1 MTPVL
6 AIIGRPNV
14 GKSTLFNQLTKSR
27 DALVAD
33 SPGLTRDRIVGH
45 GTFGERRYLCVDT
58 GGLGEASERLA
69 ALVRDQALRAAAE
82 SDVVLLVVDGRA
94 GMAAGDRDIARRL
107 RRLGKPVQIAVNKT
121 EGLDPETAV
130 AEFFDLGLGTPLAI
144 SSAHREG
151 LVALLESALGHV
163 SIDPPQG
170 DPTQPDPIPDAGTRV
185 AIVGRPNVG
194 KSTLVNRML
203 GEQRVVVY
211 DRPGTTRDSI
221 AVPFV
226 HHGRPYVLIDTAGM
240 RRRARI
246 SEAVEH
252 FSVVKTQQAIDGAHV
267 VVVVLDAGES
277 VTEQDAALLGMVIE
291 AGRGLVVA
299 VNKWDGLAPE
309 QRDHIHKEVDR
320 RLTFLDFA
328 RVHYLSALH
337 GSGVGGLY
345 ASIDRAHASAFIEVQ
360 TGTLTRILERA
371 VADHPPPLVAGRR
384 IKLRYAHLGGHNPP
398 RVVVHGHR
406 SACLPEPYRRYL
418 ERALREAL
426 GIEGTPLRVELRQ
439 DANPFANR
447 PSGNKPSDAEPS
459 GNRPAGQRPH
469 GNKPRPVPRRKRMP
483 DHAV

>member
-6 AIIGRPNV
+6 AIVGRPNV
-14 GKSTLFNQLTKSR
+14 GKSTLFNQLTRSR
-27 DALVAD
+27 DALVTD
-33 SPGLTRDRIVGH
+33 TPGVTRDRIVGH
-45 GTFGERRYLCVDT
+45 GKLGERRYVCVDT
-58 GGLGEASERLA
+58 GGLGETTERLA

-82 SDVVLLVVDGRA
+82 ADVVLLVVDGRA
-94 GMAAGDRDIARRL
+94 GMAAGDREIAVCL

-130 AEFFDLGLGTPLAI
+130 AEFFDLGLGVPLAI

-151 LVALLESALGHV
+151 LVELIERALGHV
-163 SIDPPQG
+163 SIDAA
-170 DPTQPDPIPDAGTRV
+170 DADPIPDAGTRV

-194 KSTLVNRML
+194 KSTLVNRIL
-203 GEQRVVVY
+203 GEERVVVY

-226 HHGRPYVLIDTAGM
+226 RHGRPYVLIDTAGM

-246 SEAVEH
+246 SEAVDH
-252 FSVVKTQQAIDGAHV
+252 FSVVKTQQAIDRAHV
-267 VVVVLDAGES
+267 VVVVLDATES
-277 VTEQDAALLGMVIE
+277 VTDQDAALLGMVIE
-291 AGRGLVVA
+291 AGRALVIA

-309 QRDHIHKEVDR
+309 QRDHIHQEVDR
-320 RLTFLDFA
+320 RLTFVDFA

-337 GSGVGGLY
+337 GSGVGGLFG
-345 ASIDRAHASAFIEVQ
+345 AIDRAHASAFVEVQ
-360 TGTLTRILERA
+360 TGALTRILERA
-371 VADHPPPLVAGRR
+371 VAAHPPPLVAGRR
-384 IKLRYAHLGGHNPP
+384 SKLRYAHLGGHNPP

-439 DANPFANR
+439 DANPYANRPSGNR
-447 PSGNKPSDAEPS
+447 PSGNKPSGNKPS
-459 GNRPAGQRPH
+459 GNRPAGQRLPMS
-469 GNKPRPVPRRKRMP
+469 KPRPAPRRKRMP

>member
-33 SPGLTRDRIVGH
+33 TPGLTRDRIVGH
-45 GTFGERRYLCVDT
+45 GSLGERRYLCVDT
-58 GGLGEASERLA
+58 GGLGETTERLA
-69 ALVRDQALRAAAE
+69 ALVRAQALCAAAE
-82 SDVVLLVVDGRA
+82 ADVVLFVVDGRA
-94 GMAAGDRDIARRL
+94 GMAAGDWDIARCL

-121 EGLDPETAV
+121 EGLDPEAAV

-151 LVALLESALGHV
+151 LVVLLESALGHFPL
-163 SIDPPQG
+163 DPAQA
-170 DPTQPDPIPDAGTRV
+170 DPIPGSGARV

-203 GEQRVVVY
+203 GEERVVVY
-211 DRPGTTRDSI
+211 DRPGTTRDSV

-246 SEAVEH
+246 REAVEH
-252 FSVVKTQQAIDGAHV
+252 FSVVKAQQAIDRAHV

-291 AGRGLVVA
+291 AGRALVVA
-299 VNKWDGLAPE
+299 VNKWDGLYPE
-309 QRDHIHKEVDR
+309 QRDHIHKEIDR
-320 RLTFLDFA
+320 RLRFLDFA
-328 RVHYLSALH
+328 RVHYISALH

-345 ASIDRAHASAFIEVQ
+345 ASIDRAYASAFVEAK
-360 TGTLTRILERA
+360 TGTLTRLLERA
-371 VADHPPPLVAGRR
+371 VLDHPPPLVAGQR

-406 SACLPEPYRRYL
+406 SASLPEPYRRYL

-439 DANPFANR
+439 DANPYANKR
-447 PSGNKPSDAEPS
+447 S
-459 GNRPAGQRPH
+459 GNRPAGHRPH
-469 GNKPRPVPRRKRMP
+469 GGKPRPAPRRKRMP

>member
-14 GKSTLFNQLTKSR
+14 GKSTLFNQLTRSR
-27 DALVAD
+27 DALVANT
-33 SPGLTRDRIVGH
+33 PGMTRDRIVGH
-45 GTFGERRYLCVDT
+45 GTFGERRYVCVDT
-58 GGLGEASERLA
+58 GGLGDDRERLA
-69 ALVRDQALRAAAE
+69 GLVRDQALRAAAE
-82 SDVVLLVVDGRA
+82 SDVVVLVVDGRA
-94 GMAAGDRDIARRL
+94 GISAGDRDIARRL
-107 RRLGKPVQIAVNKT
+107 RRLGKPVRIAVNKT

-130 AEFFDLGLGTPLAI
+130 AEFFDLGLGTPLAV

-151 LVALLESALGHV
+151 LVALLETALGHV
-163 SIDPPQG
+163 SIDS
-170 DPTQPDPIPDAGTRV
+170 DEADPIPDAGTRV

-203 GEQRVVVY
+203 GEERVVVY

-226 HHGRPYVLIDTAGM
+226 RHGRPYVLIDTAGM

-246 SEAVEH
+246 RETVEH

-291 AGRGLVVA
+291 AGRALVVA
-299 VNKWDGLAPE
+299 VNKWDGLYPE
-309 QRDHIHKEVDR
+309 QRDYIHKEVDR

-345 ASIDRAHASAFIEVQ
+345 ASIDRAHASAFVEVQ
-360 TGTLTRILERA
+360 TGALTRILERA
-371 VADHPPPLVAGRR
+371 VRDHPPPLVAGRR

-406 SACLPEPYRRYL
+406 SSSLPEPYRRYL
-418 ERALREAL
+418 ERTLREAL

-439 DANPFANR
+439 DANPYVNR
-447 PSGNKPSDAEPS
+447 PSGNKPSGAKPS

-469 GNKPRPVPRRKRMP
+469 GNKPRPAPGRKRMP

>member
-1 MTPVL
+1 MTRVL
-6 AIIGRPNV
+6 AIIGRANV
-14 GKSTLFNQLTKSR
+14 GKSTLFNQLTRSR

-33 SPGLTRDRIVGH
+33 TPGITRDRIVGH

-58 GGLGEASERLA
+58 GGLGDDPEGLG

-82 SDVVLLVVDGRA
+82 ADVVLFVVDGRA

-107 RRLGKPVQIAVNKT
+107 RRLGKPVRIAVNKT

-130 AEFFDLGLGTPLAI
+130 AEFFDLGLGTPIAI

-151 LVALLESALGHV
+151 LVALLESALGHTPA
-163 SIDPPQG
+163 DPAQG
-170 DPTQPDPIPDAGTRV
+170 DPNQADPIPDAGTRV
-185 AIVGRPNVG
+185 AVVGRPNVG

-203 GEQRVVVY
+203 GEERVVVY
-211 DRPGTTRDSI
+211 DRPGTTRDSV

-226 HHGRPYVLIDTAGM
+226 RHGRPYVLIDTAGM
-240 RRRARI
+240 RRRARVH
-246 SEAVEH
+246 EAVEH
-252 FSVVKTQQAIDGAHV
+252 FSVVKTQQAIDRAHV

-277 VTEQDAALLGMVIE
+277 ISEQDAALLGMVIE
-291 AGRGLVVA
+291 AGRALVVA
-299 VNKWDGLAPE
+299 VNKWDGLHPE
-309 QRDHIHKEVDR
+309 QRDHVHKEVDR

-345 ASIDRAHASAFIEVQ
+345 ASIDRAHASAFVEVQ
-360 TGTLTRILERA
+360 TGALTRILERA
-371 VADHPPPLVAGRR
+371 VLDHPPPLVAGRR

-406 SACLPEPYRRYL
+406 SASLPEPYRRYL

-439 DANPFANR
+439 DANPYINRPSGNR
-447 PSGNKPSDAEPS
+447 PSGNKPS
-459 GNRPAGQRPH
+459 GNRPAGQTPPV
-469 GNKPRPVPRRKRMP
+469 NKPRPAPRRKRMP

>member
-14 GKSTLFNQLTKSR
+14 GKSTLFNQLTRSR

-33 SPGLTRDRIVGH
+33 TPGITRDRIVGH

-58 GGLGEASERLA
+58 GGLGETTERLA

-82 SDVVLLVVDGRA
+82 ADVVLLVVDGRA

-107 RRLGKPVQIAVNKT
+107 RRLGKSVQIAVNKT

-163 SIDPPQG
+163 FIDPAQG
-170 DPTQPDPIPDAGTRV
+170 DPIQSDPIPDSGTRV
-185 AIVGRPNVG
+185 AVVGRPNVG

-226 HHGRPYVLIDTAGM
+226 RHGRPYVLVDTAGM

-291 AGRGLVVA
+291 AGRALVVA
-299 VNKWDGLAPE
+299 VNKWDGLHPE
-309 QRDHIHKEVDR
+309 QRDHVHKEVDR

-337 GSGVGGLY
+337 GSGVGDLY
-345 ASIDRAHASAFIEVQ
+345 ASIDRAHASAFVEVQ
-360 TGTLTRILERA
+360 TGALTRILERA

-418 ERALREAL
+418 ERAMREAL

-439 DANPFANR
+439 DVNPYANR
-447 PSGNKPSDAEPS
+447 PSGNRPSGNKPS
-459 GNRPAGQRPH
+459 GNRPAGQRPPMS
-469 GNKPRPVPRRKRMP
+469 KPRPAPRRKRMP

>member
-45 GTFGERRYLCVDT
+45 GTFGERRYVCVDT
-58 GGLGEASERLA
+58 GGLGETTERLA

-94 GMAAGDRDIARRL
+94 GMAAGIGTSRAVCGASGNRSRSRSTRPRGSIRRPPSRSTSIWGSATRSPSPAPTGRDSWRSSRARWGRSL
-107 RRLGKPVQIAVNKT
+107 SIRPR
-121 EGLDPETAV
+121 DPMQ
-130 AEFFDLGLGTPLAI
+130 
-144 SSAHREG
+144 S
-151 LVALLESALGHV
+151 
-163 SIDPPQG
+163 
-170 DPTQPDPIPDAGTRV
+170 DPIPDTGTRV

-203 GEQRVVVY
+203 GEERVVVY

-226 HHGRPYVLIDTAGM
+226 RHGRPYVLIDTAGI

-246 SEAVEH
+246 REAVEH

-328 RVHYLSALH
+328 RVHYISALH

-360 TGTLTRILERA
+360 TGALTRILERA

-439 DANPFANR
+439 DANPYVNR
-447 PSGNKPSDAEPS
+447 PSGNKPSGD
-459 GNRPAGQRPH
+459 
-469 GNKPRPVPRRKRMP
+469 
-483 DHAV
+483 

>member
-45 GTFGERRYLCVDT
+45 GTFGERRYLCIDT
-58 GGLGEASERLA
+58 GGLGETTERLA
-69 ALVRDQALRAAAE
+69 ALVRAQALCAAAE
-82 SDVVLLVVDGRA
+82 ADVVVFVVDGRA
-94 GMAAGDRDIARRL
+94 GMAAGDRDIARCL

-121 EGLDPETAV
+121 EGLDPEAAV

-151 LVALLESALGHV
+151 LVALLESALRH
-163 SIDPPQG
+163 IPLDPAQA
-170 DPTQPDPIPDAGTRV
+170 DPIPAPGTRV
-185 AIVGRPNVG
+185 AVVGRPNVG

-203 GEQRVVVY
+203 GEERVVVY

-226 HHGRPYVLIDTAGM
+226 RHGRPYVLIDTAGM

-246 SEAVEH
+246 RETVEH
-252 FSVVKTQQAIDGAHV
+252 FSVVKTEQAIDRAHV
-267 VVVVLDAGES
+267 VVVVLDATES

-291 AGRGLVVA
+291 AGRALVVA
-299 VNKWDGLAPE
+299 VNKWDGLASG
-309 QRDHIHKEVDR
+309 QRDHIHKAVDR
-320 RLTFLDFA
+320 RLKFLDFA
-328 RVHYLSALH
+328 RVHYISALH

-345 ASIDRAHASAFIEVQ
+345 ASIDRAYASAFVEVQ

-371 VADHPPPLVAGRR
+371 VLDHPPPLVAGRR

-406 SACLPEPYRRYL
+406 SASLPEPYRRYL

-439 DANPFANR
+439 DANPYANKR
-447 PSGNKPSDAEPS
+447 S
-459 GNRPAGQRPH
+459 GNRPAGHRPH
-469 GNKPRPVPRRKRMP
+469 GGKPRPAPRRKRMP